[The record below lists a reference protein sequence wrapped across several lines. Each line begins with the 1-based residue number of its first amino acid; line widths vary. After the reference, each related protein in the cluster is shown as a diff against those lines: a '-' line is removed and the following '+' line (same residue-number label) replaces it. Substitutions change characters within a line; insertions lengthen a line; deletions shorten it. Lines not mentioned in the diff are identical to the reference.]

1 MPRSPLRSTRVRRL
15 VAALVAAASVAGVA
29 GCGQVDERGAGVRVL
44 VTTDD
49 GARTVLDRRGVEAKD
64 EESALAVL
72 QRVARVEL
80 APGRQ
85 APAAIDG
92 VAARG
97 AGAWRLWLNGT
108 ALRSGEMPA
117 QTKDVNL
124 QLPPVRVTPRATKV
138 HEGDTL
144 WFDLRSGAETASEP
158 RGVVGTFPEPFEHGA
173 EGKRWPVRVECADPR
188 GQACRM
194 VRDALVRYGI
204 PAVSNLLRT
213 SYNPESARIAVGTW
227 REIRFDPA
235 AGLAERG
242 PEDSGVFATPAKDG
256 RSIALQDRAG
266 KTVRTLGAGAGL
278 ILGSRYRDEPPS
290 WAVTGTD
297 AAGVLRAAGALDA
310 TALKAHLAVA
320 IDGGNVVPLPVR
332 AAAR

>member
-1 MPRSPLRSTRVRRL
+1 MVL
-15 VAALVAAASVAGVA
+15 AAAASVVGAA
-29 GCGQVDERGAGVRVL
+29 GCGQVDESGTGVRVL

-49 GARTVLDRRGVEAKD
+49 GARTVLDRAGVQATD

-72 QRVARVEL
+72 RRVARVEL
-80 APGRQ
+80 APGGQ
-85 APAAIDG
+85 APASIDG

-108 ALRSGEMPA
+108 ALRTGEMAA
-117 QTKDVNL
+117 QTPDVNL

-138 HEGDTL
+138 HNGDTL

-194 VRDALVRYGI
+194 VRDALVRFDI

-227 REIRFDPA
+227 AQLREDPA

-242 PEDSGVFATPAKDG
+242 PKDSGVYARPTADG
-256 RSIALQDRAG
+256 RRIALLDRAG
-266 KTVRTLGAGAGL
+266 EPVRTLGAGAGL
-278 ILGSRYRDEPPS
+278 IFGSRYRNEPPS

-310 TALKAHLAVA
+310 ATLKGKLAVA
-320 IDGGNVVPLPVR
+320 VAGGDVVPLPVR
-332 AAAR
+332 GAAAR